1 MSDQSPPE
9 GLPGQQGDS
18 EADEGS
24 GSRTIVVTGASGLIG
39 SALSSYL
46 VARGDRVV
54 HLVRREARTA
64 SECSWDPTSR
74 HLDPAALEGVDAVVH
89 LAGAGVADKRWT
101 ADYKQLIVTSR
112 TDSTTAV
119 AQAVAEHGDAVRLVN
134 ASAVGFYGTDR
145 GEEVLTEDSAGGE
158 GFLAEVVRAWE
169 EATEPASAAGAP
181 VAMSRTGL
189 VMARGGG
196 AFAPLVRLG
205 KLGLA
210 GPLGSG
216 HQYWPWITLD
226 DVVRALVHLVDHRE
240 VVGPVNVVGPDPL
253 PQKAVVDELGRQLG
267 RPTVVPAPAF
277 ALRAVLGEF
286 SSEVLGSQRV
296 VPDRLR
302 ESGFQ
307 YVHGDIASAV
317 ATIL

>member
-1 MSDQSPPE
+1 M
-9 GLPGQQGDS
+9 S
-18 EADEGS
+18 EAEGS
-24 GSRTIVVTGASGLIG
+24 PGSRRVVITGASGLIG
-39 SALSSYL
+39 SALSTYL

-64 SECSWDPTSR
+64 SEVEWDPTTR
-74 HLDPAALEGVDAVVH
+74 HLDPGALEGVDAVVH

-119 AQAVAEHGDAVRLVN
+119 ATAVAAHGSAVRLVN

-145 GEEVLTEDSAGGE
+145 GDEVLTEESPAGE
-158 GFLAEVVRAWE
+158 GFLAEVVQAWE
-169 EATEPASAAGAP
+169 SATDPASAAGAP

-189 VMARGGG
+189 VMSRGGG

-205 KLGLA
+205 RLGLA
-210 GPLGSG
+210 GSLGSG
-216 HQYWPWITLD
+216 KQYWPWITLD

-240 VVGPVNVVGPDPL
+240 VVGPVNVVGPDPMR
-253 PQKAVVDELGRQLG
+253 QKAVVDELGRQLG
-267 RPTVVPAPAF
+267 RPTVLPAPAF
-277 ALRAVLGEF
+277 ALRIALGEF

-296 VPDRLR
+296 VPTALQA
-302 ESGFQ
+302 SGFEF
-307 YVHGDIASAV
+307 VHGDLASAV
-317 ATIL
+317 TTIL

>member
-1 MSDQSPPE
+1 M
-9 GLPGQQGDS
+9 S
-18 EADEGS
+18 EAEGS
-24 GSRTIVVTGASGLIG
+24 PGSRRVVITGASGLIG
-39 SALSSYL
+39 SALSTYL

-64 SECSWDPTSR
+64 SEVEWDPTTR
-74 HLDPAALEGVDAVVH
+74 HLDPGALEGVDVVVH

-119 AQAVAEHGDAVRLVN
+119 ATAVAAHGSAVRLVN

-145 GEEVLTEDSAGGE
+145 GDEVLTEESPAGE
-158 GFLAEVVRAWE
+158 GFLAEVVQAWE
-169 EATEPASAAGAP
+169 SATDPASAAGAP

-189 VMARGGG
+189 VMSRGGG

-205 KLGLA
+205 RLGLA
-210 GPLGSG
+210 GSLGSG
-216 HQYWPWITLD
+216 KQYWPWITLD

-240 VVGPVNVVGPDPL
+240 VVGPVNVVGPDPMR
-253 PQKAVVDELGRQLG
+253 QKAVVDELGRQLG
-267 RPTVVPAPAF
+267 RPTVLPAPAF
-277 ALRAVLGEF
+277 ALRIALGEF

-296 VPDRLR
+296 VPTALQA
-302 ESGFQ
+302 SGFEF
-307 YVHGDIASAV
+307 VHGDLASAV
-317 ATIL
+317 TTIL

>member
-1 MSDQSPPE
+1 M
-9 GLPGQQGDS
+9 S
-18 EADEGS
+18 EAGGS
-24 GSRTIVVTGASGLIG
+24 PGSRRVVITGASGLIG
-39 SALSSYL
+39 SALSTYL

-64 SECSWDPTSR
+64 SEVEWDPTTR
-74 HLDPAALEGVDAVVH
+74 HLDPGALEGVDVVVH

-119 AQAVAEHGDAVRLVN
+119 ATAVAAHGSDVRLVN

-145 GEEVLTEDSAGGE
+145 GDEVLTEDSPAGE
-158 GFLAEVVRAWE
+158 GFLAEVVQAWE
-169 EATEPASAAGAP
+169 SATDPASAAGAP

-189 VMARGGG
+189 VMSRGGG

-205 KLGLA
+205 RLGLA
-210 GPLGSG
+210 GSLGSG
-216 HQYWPWITLD
+216 KQYWPWITLD

-240 VVGPVNVVGPDPL
+240 VVGPVNVVGPDPMR
-253 PQKAVVDELGRQLG
+253 QKAVVDELGRQLG
-267 RPTVVPAPAF
+267 RPTVLPAPAF
-277 ALRAVLGEF
+277 ALRIALGEF

-296 VPDRLR
+296 VPTALQA
-302 ESGFQ
+302 SGFEF
-307 YVHGDIASAV
+307 VHGDLASAV
-317 ATIL
+317 TTIL

>member
-1 MSDQSPPE
+1 M
-9 GLPGQQGDS
+9 S
-18 EADEGS
+18 EAGGS
-24 GSRTIVVTGASGLIG
+24 PGSRRVVITGASGLIG
-39 SALSSYL
+39 SALSTYL

-64 SECSWDPTSR
+64 SEVEWDPTTR
-74 HLDPAALEGVDAVVH
+74 HLDPGALEGVDVVVH

-119 AQAVAEHGDAVRLVN
+119 ATAVAAHGSAVRLVN

-145 GEEVLTEDSAGGE
+145 GDEVLTEESPAGE
-158 GFLAEVVRAWE
+158 GFLAEVVQAWE
-169 EATEPASAAGAP
+169 SATDPASAAGAP

-189 VMARGGG
+189 VMSRGGG

-205 KLGLA
+205 RLGLA
-210 GPLGSG
+210 GSLGSG
-216 HQYWPWITLD
+216 KQYWPWITLD

-240 VVGPVNVVGPDPL
+240 VVGPVNVVGPDPMR
-253 PQKAVVDELGRQLG
+253 QKAVVDELGRQLG
-267 RPTVVPAPAF
+267 RPTVLPAPAF
-277 ALRAVLGEF
+277 ALRIALGEF

-296 VPDRLR
+296 VPTALQA
-302 ESGFQ
+302 SGFEF
-307 YVHGDIASAV
+307 VHGDLASAV
-317 ATIL
+317 TTIL